1 MFSFL
6 FIYIFNNYQKHKRLH
21 FIDGSFG
28 YEGMGHKKD
37 GIDNK
42 ERQLQTK
49 IDRISKNILIRASG
63 VCFLFHQ
70 LIFVQLVKKC
80 VFLYKREQKILEFK
94 IHNHYDFNFEY
105 A

>member
-6 FIYIFNNYQKHKRLH
+6 FIYIFKNYQKHKRLH

-63 VCFLFHQ
+63 VCFFSSINF
-70 LIFVQLVKKC
+70 LISKKVCFFVQ
-80 VFLYKREQKILEFK
+80 KRTKYLRIQ
-94 IHNHYDFNFEY
+94 NS
-105 A
+105 